1 MHTHVKGEN
10 VASQRKMAN
19 GRAMY
24 IWIGM
29 YAVPILMFLFVVI
42 DASVAFEKKKEKS
55 AFSFSFLNLC
65 GLVIISTRI
74 RIGLCE

>member
-1 MHTHVKGEN
+1 
-10 VASQRKMAN
+10 MAN

-42 DASVAFEKKKEKS
+42 DASVAFEKKKRKVGFFLF
-55 AFSFSFLNLC
+55 FS
-65 GLVIISTRI
+65 
-74 RIGLCE
+74 